1 MSFYIIPQ
9 MRSYPASCQYK
20 RKKSCTQK
28 KYRPRP
34 FFHDDDLDLAMT
46 NFASPN
52 LWHDMLPEFS
62 LSMMDHKK
70 QDCRVSEDDNMYE
83 IVLDVP
89 GVKPT
94 DIKVQ
99 LEQSGKVLHVSGERK
114 VRGEGKAGEYAFDR
128 RWTLGNDIDM
138 TGVSANVTDGVLV
151 VTIPKKKVEEK
162 EDEVMNIVVGT
173 VPTQDKDQLA
183 VDKDMEPA
191 VNNEEN
197 MKEDD

>member
-1 MSFYIIPQ
+1 MG
-9 MRSYPASCQYK
+9 
-20 RKKSCTQK
+20 
-28 KYRPRP
+28 
-34 FFHDDDLDLAMT
+34 
-46 NFASPN
+46 
-52 LWHDMLPEFS
+52 
-62 LSMMDHKK
+62 K
-70 QDCRVSEDDNMYE
+70 QDCKVSEDDNMYE

-99 LEQSGKVLHVSGERK
+99 LEQSGKVLHVRGER
-114 VRGEGKAGEYAFDR
+114 KAGEYAFDR

-191 VNNEEN
+191 VSNEEN